1 MVFLSAR
8 GLDVKAS
15 DRLRAWTRVLEAVAD
30 IRDSLQYRISREDV
44 TDTQLESD
52 VQKFGELTRALADYL
67 QAKKEVHLP
76 TRRAA

>member
-1 MVFLSAR
+1 MVFLSDR
-8 GLDVKAS
+8 DLNVKA
-15 DRLRAWTRVLEAVAD
+15 DRLRAWTRVLDAVAD

-67 QAKKEVHLP
+67 QAKKEAYLP